1 MFLGVTGNLG
11 IIFTFLLIIGFILN
25 LILAF
30 IIIFLER
37 NRRSATSTWAWLFV
51 LLVLPLIGFVLYLFF
66 GRTVSKRKIEKHNGK
81 ELNAFKQL
89 IDDQIKSFDKHN
101 YGTSNELVTTHH
113 DLVRML
119 LMNQDGFLTEN
130 NQVDVFTDGHELFDQ
145 VIEDIYNA
153 KHYIHLEYYTFELDG
168 LGKRIL
174 DALET
179 KLKEGLEVKLLYDDV
194 GSKKV
199 GLSKFKQFKA
209 LGGEVEAFFAS
220 KFPLINFRMNN
231 RNHRK
236 IIVIDGQKGYIGG
249 FNIGDDYLGLGKLGY
264 WRDTHFR
271 IQGDAV
277 DALQVRFILDWNSQ
291 AHRTQFEY
299 DSKYFPKKDYG
310 DGHTPLQIVASSPAE
325 DWHQIEFGYTKMIMS
340 AKKSIYLQTP
350 YFIPDNAYINAL
362 KMAVSTGVEVHLM
375 IPCKP
380 DHPFVYWA
388 TFSNAAALL
397 DSGVHIH
404 TYQNGFIHSKLCMI
418 DDEVVSVGTANM
430 DYRSFELN
438 FEVNAFVYDKT
449 IAQQLKKAYQE
460 DIKKSKL
467 LTKEKYNQRSLKIK
481 IKEDIAKL
489 VSPIL

>member
-30 IIIFLER
+30 IIIFLEL

-66 GRTVSKRKIEKHNGK
+66 GRTVSKRKMEKHNGK

-362 KMAVSTGVEVHLM
+362 KMAASTGIEVHLM

-388 TFSNAAALL
+388 TFSNVAALL

>member
-30 IIIFLER
+30 IIIFLEL

-66 GRTVSKRKIEKHNGK
+66 GRTVSKRKMEKHNGK

-362 KMAVSTGVEVHLM
+362 KMAASTGIEVHLM